1 MGLFIRLIHYAGS
14 RRPIQR
20 ISGDDGSTFF
30 FLYLPIE
37 PKVQLNN
44 IMALINVIKCEV
56 NNRELIYKFPSDDL
70 CLGSQLIVYSGQTAF
85 FVKGGRL
92 LDQFEN
98 GTYTL
103 KSENLPLLDKLI
115 NLPFGNK
122 SPFKAEVWFVNQL
135 SILDVKWGT
144 PTPIQLEDPKYNI
157 IIPIRSY
164 GQYGLRVENSRL
176 FLETLVGNMTTFTVD
191 KITDYFRGKVLSIFT
206 NYIF

>member
-1 MGLFIRLIHYAGS
+1 MPRFTINCLFG
-14 RRPIQR
+14 
-20 ISGDDGSTFF
+20 T
-30 FLYLPIE
+30 
-37 PKVQLNN
+37 N
-44 IMALINVIKCEV
+44 C
-56 NNRELIYKFPSDDL
+56 
-70 CLGSQLIVYSGQTAF
+70 F

-206 NYIF
+206 NYISNKVVHDAISIWRLILV

>member
-164 GQYGLRVENSRL
+164 GQYGLRDRKSV
-176 FLETLVGNMTTFTVD
+176 V
-191 KITDYFRGKVLSIFT
+191 
-206 NYIF
+206 